1 MTGRKLYKHI
11 YRGFIAVALVITVIF
26 SLCFYISSY
35 ESMKSKFGYEAG
47 AALDQF
53 AKRADIRLSMMKEA
67 AARLSRDEAIAA
79 YAQAEETDES
89 VLLVQ
94 EAIRRNVAD
103 FGAQGM
109 SIYVS
114 KLDSSLERVI
124 GEGQTP
130 SVYDFLNSYQ
140 FGNGSGESIKQYF
153 TRSENEGKIFVRY
166 CVKSTLRNTNSLFMV
181 EREMIGENA
190 VYVICS
196 LDMGVLTG
204 SQIYRD
210 GSFAILDG
218 QNIVCNVGSNT
229 LQTTDGI
236 NEIIKKNDMGT
247 LTGAAAQ
254 GRGYLYRAVS
264 SDIYRWNYVLAVPTV
279 ALGEGAVQIFFAVL
293 ALCVVWLFACWGL
306 LKLVMKWIYRPI
318 DTMLRC
324 MPGYGTALA
333 DEAAFA
339 ASAVATLSRE
349 RDALA
354 GRLEDVKE
362 PLRAKFMRDMLLGL
376 VTGDRFSEQAAE
388 YGLTGLSGPYRVVLL
403 EFVNY
408 DLLVDAFTDDAIHE
422 IKYQIEEFIGDQ
434 LKEQVIAGVVEIDAT
449 KMAVISYGTDVRK
462 LRELLMDM
470 AMMVEGSFDVEIAGA
485 IGDDCD
491 ELFEISKSY
500 QSSCRIMENRVSVG
514 SRSAIVTAED
524 VNAANTGGFYYPL
537 NVERELITAVIR
549 AHGEETDRIIDD
561 ILNENFRNRTLTKD
575 RMNAFA
581 FAITATLNRVLESLN
596 KTSDEVFGDGDI
608 VFLDLK
614 MCRDPEELGV
624 KIHEVFH
631 KVITH
636 IDMENKIA
644 EDDLS
649 NQMLAYI
656 HSHYNEDISLLDIG
670 GHFNLSQCYTSTLFK
685 DTTGENFK
693 DYLSRYRI
701 KKAKE
706 ILAQDPGIKNNELA
720 KMIGCNTVATLFRL
734 FNKYE
739 GMSPGQYVK
748 SMKA

>member
-1 MTGRKLYKHI
+1 M
-11 YRGFIAVALVITVIF
+11 
-26 SLCFYISSY
+26 
-35 ESMKSKFGYEAG
+35 
-47 AALDQF
+47 
-53 AKRADIRLSMMKEA
+53 
-67 AARLSRDEAIAA
+67 
-79 YAQAEETDES
+79 
-89 VLLVQ
+89 
-94 EAIRRNVAD
+94 
-103 FGAQGM
+103 
-109 SIYVS
+109 
-114 KLDSSLERVI
+114 
-124 GEGQTP
+124 
-130 SVYDFLNSYQ
+130 NSYQ

-236 NEIIKKNDMGT
+236 NEIIKKERQGDADWRG
-247 LTGAAAQ
+247 GAGARVSLPGCVVRYLSLELCISRANRSALA
-254 GRGYLYRAVS
+254 RGCA
-264 SDIYRWNYVLAVPTV
+264 DI
-279 ALGEGAVQIFFAVL
+279 FAVL

-333 DEAAFA
+333 DEVAFA

-349 RDALA
+349 QDALA

-470 AMMVEGSFDVEIAGA
+470 AMMVGA
-485 IGDDCD
+485 
-491 ELFEISKSY
+491 
-500 QSSCRIMENRVSVG
+500 
-514 SRSAIVTAED
+514 A
-524 VNAANTGGFYYPL
+524 
-537 NVERELITAVIR
+537 
-549 AHGEETDRIIDD
+549 
-561 ILNENFRNRTLTKD
+561 LT
-575 RMNAFA
+575 
-581 FAITATLNRVLESLN
+581 
-596 KTSDEVFGDGDI
+596 
-608 VFLDLK
+608 
-614 MCRDPEELGV
+614 
-624 KIHEVFH
+624 
-631 KVITH
+631 
-636 IDMENKIA
+636 
-644 EDDLS
+644 
-649 NQMLAYI
+649 
-656 HSHYNEDISLLDIG
+656 
-670 GHFNLSQCYTSTLFK
+670 
-685 DTTGENFK
+685 
-693 DYLSRYRI
+693 
-701 KKAKE
+701 
-706 ILAQDPGIKNNELA
+706 
-720 KMIGCNTVATLFRL
+720 
-734 FNKYE
+734 
-739 GMSPGQYVK
+739 
-748 SMKA
+748 